1 MIIGIGIDI
10 VRNERVEGAIKRW
23 GDRFLNKIFTEAEK
37 KYASRHRSSVQ
48 HLSARLAAKEAT
60 FKALGTG
67 WQKGVG
73 WKEIEVLNNPQGK
86 PQLTVK
92 GKIKRLFEVKG
103 IKTIHTSI
111 SHEKDYSIAQV
122 ILTDD

>member
-10 VRNERVEGAIKRW
+10 VRNERIEGAIKRW

-37 KYASRHRSSVQ
+37 EYASRHKSSAQ
-48 HLSARLAAKEAT
+48 HLSARLAVKEAT

-67 WQKGVG
+67 WDEGMG
-73 WKEIEVLNNPQGK
+73 WKDIEVLNNPQGR

-92 GKIKRLFEVKG
+92 GKVKRLFEAKG
-103 IKTIHTSI
+103 VKTIHTSI